1 MKENNANTM
10 DMEVT
15 VTPLKDREGCLKANA
30 SVIFNSVFKV
40 TGIRIGIS
48 KTGNTFV
55 SMPDYKT
62 GKLDDNGKDI
72 YQDIAYPVTRQFR
85 QEMYEEIVKEFNAVM
100 EKEGQQ
106 EDDANANEEQ
116 HTEG

>member
-1 MKENNANTM
+1 MKENNENTM
-10 DMEVT
+10 NMEVT

-48 KTGNTFV
+48 KNGNTFV

-62 GKLDDNGKDI
+62 GRLDDNGK
-72 YQDIAYPVTRQFR
+72 
-85 QEMYEEIVKEFNAVM
+85 EMYEEIVKEFNSVM

-106 EDDANANEEQ
+106 EDDVNAKEEQ